1 MNETLLILL
10 LCAGLGLLGL
20 LAYGVFALLQRDA
33 PVQGGE
39 HLDALKSAQS
49 ELSGR
54 VQSLAEMVAGR
65 LDNVQHRLGQ
75 SMLDQTRHTAEGL
88 SKLHERLAVID
99 AARLSITALSS
110 EVIDLKAVLSNKQAR
125 GAFGQGRL
133 EAIVSDG
140 LPVGAYEFQATLTN
154 RTRPDCLIQ
163 LPNAKEKLVIDA
175 KFPLESLALLRA
187 AADESESRA
196 AKARVKTDMQKHV
209 SDIAS
214 KYLIPGETQ
223 DFALMF
229 LPSESLFADL
239 HEYCPD
245 IVEAAQRSRV
255 MIVSPSLTMMGIQL
269 MQSLVRDAQMRE
281 EAKLIQTHVHS
292 LIEDVRRLAGRVEN
306 LDKHFKMVG
315 KDVEDIA
322 VSTRKISS
330 RGEKIAA
337 VDLDDDVFVKE
348 LPYTGTGN

>member
-1 MNETLLILL
+1 MNENLLILL
-10 LCAGLGLLGL
+10 MVAGLCLLAGLG
-20 LAYGVFALLQRDA
+20 YGVLLLLRRGALQ
-33 PVQGGE
+33 QSGE
-39 HLDALKSAQS
+39 PIEALSRAQS

-65 LDNVQHRLGQ
+65 LDTVTHRLGQ

-99 AARLSITALSS
+99 AARASITALST

-140 LPVGAYEFQATLTN
+140 LPIGRYEFQATLSN

-175 KFPLESLALLRA
+175 KFPLEALALLRA
-187 AADESESRA
+187 ATEETERKAI
-196 AKARVKTDMQKHV
+196 KARIKTDMQKHV
-209 SDIAS
+209 ADIAG

-239 HEYCPD
+239 HEYCPEV
-245 IVEAAQRSRV
+245 VEAAFRMRV

-281 EAKLIQTHVHS
+281 EAQLIQTQVR
-292 LIEDVRRLAGRVEN
+292 LLLEDVSRLDERVEK
-306 LDKHFKMVG
+306 LGGHFRQTA
-315 KDVEDIA
+315 KDVDDILI
-322 VSTRKISS
+322 STKKIVG

-337 VDLDDDVFVKE
+337 VDLEDE
-348 LPYTGTGN
+348 ILARLPMTGTDS